1 MIFSFGR
8 ASQDPLMSQS
18 KELPC
23 FGGARMTDTCDNIA
37 RPAGPLRR
45 LPRGLRWRFGAAGKD
60 HERRGPMRQKAALGV
75 DDPRLAR
82 DHAPATPDRAPFGAD
97 AARVLGDGL
106 REVDLGL
113 DRRIAPASRDERM
126 G

>member
-45 LPRGLRWRFGAAGKD
+45 LRRGLRWRFGAAGKD
-60 HERRGPMRQKAALGV
+60 HECRGPMRQKAALGV
-75 DDPRLAR
+75 DDPRLAG
-82 DHAPATPDRAPFGAD
+82 DDAPPAADRAAFGAD
-97 AARVLGDGL
+97 AARILGDGP
-106 REVDLGL
+106 REIGLGL
-113 DRRIAPASRDERM
+113 NRRIAPASRD
-126 G
+126 